1 MGALIL
7 HPARAFLTRGQ
18 CRLVHRRRYE
28 AGRNGV
34 DTDVER
40 RKFASQAFGKPHDG
54 SFRAGIGAVVGKWTE
69 RAAPGEVDDPGLV
82 ALLKLRKRMVDEK
95 ISSLQ
100 IGFHRRPPAV

>member
-40 RKFASQAFGKPHDG
+40 RKFAGQAFGKPHDS
-54 SFRAGIGAVVGKWTE
+54 SFRAGIGAVVGKWAE
-69 RAAPGEVDDPGLV
+69 RAATGEVDDPGLV
-82 ALLKLRKRMVDEK
+82 TLLQQGKRVADEK
-95 ISSLQ
+95 ISPL
-100 IGFHRRPPAV
+100 